1 MTTNL
6 TISATFTK
14 LNGQPATGL
23 TLSQISLFLTS
34 QNKSTGVDTTVWDG
48 TQVATI
54 EINNVGMYTR
64 ILTTADLTVNDY
76 FAMAQYTGATVL
88 DSNYAYGQVSMVE
101 ANTMQIESAD
111 ATDQINAEVVDA
123 LNVDTYAEPG
133 SVPAATASLVAKIGW
148 LMSLAR
154 NKILQTAALQSLR
167 NDGDS
172 GNIGTAVV
180 SDDGTTATRNEWS

>member
-1 MTTNL
+1 MTDL
-6 TISATFTK
+6 TIAATFTK
-14 LNGQPATGL
+14 NRGQPATGL
-23 TLSQISLFLTS
+23 TLTDIKLFLTS

-48 TQVATI
+48 TQVATV
-54 EINNVGMYTR
+54 EINNVGVYTR

-111 ATDQINAEVVDA
+111 ATDQINAEIVDA
-123 LNVDTYAEPG
+123 LSIDTYAEPG

-148 LMSLAR
+148 LMALAR
-154 NKILQTAALQSLR
+154 NKILQTATLQTLR

-172 GNIGTAVV
+172 GNIGSAVV
-180 SDDGTTATRNEWS
+180 SDDNITATRGKWS